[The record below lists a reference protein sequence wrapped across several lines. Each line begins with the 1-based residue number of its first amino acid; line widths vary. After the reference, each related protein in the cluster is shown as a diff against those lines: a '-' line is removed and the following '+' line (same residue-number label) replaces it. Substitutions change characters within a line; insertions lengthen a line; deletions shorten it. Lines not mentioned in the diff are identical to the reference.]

1 MADFYKT
8 LTDSLSAFMV
18 LFAVINIPGSVPL
31 LVSLSEQGRHY
42 KSGVAAL
49 VSLGFYIVFLYLG
62 SALLRFLGVDFT
74 SFAVAGALV
83 ILALAIEMVFDIH
96 IFRFD
101 GETTDVTIVPLV
113 FPVIAG
119 PGSITTMLSLR
130 AMYSDISI
138 ILAVLLNI
146 AVVYFVLRNVYFVQ
160 RILGKAGLYALRK
173 FFGIVLM
180 AVAMKL
186 LVSNLAAIIQSI
198 HK

>member
-1 MADFYKT
+1 MSEVYKII
-8 LTDSLSAFMV
+8 TDSLSAFMV

-31 LVSLSEQGRHY
+31 LVSLSEQGKRY
-42 KSGVAAL
+42 KAGTAAL

-62 SALLRFLGVDFT
+62 SALLSFLNVDFT

-83 ILALAIEMVFDIH
+83 ILALAVEMVFDIH
-96 IFRFD
+96 IFHFD
-101 GETTDVTIVPLV
+101 TETTDVTIVPLV

-130 AMYSDISI
+130 AMYSDVTI

-146 AVVYFVLRNVYFVQ
+146 AVVYFVLRHVYFVQ

-173 FFGIVLM
+173 FFGIILM
-180 AVAMKL
+180 AVSMKL
-186 LVSNLAAIIQSI
+186 LVSNLTAIIQSI

>member
-1 MADFYKT
+1 
-8 LTDSLSAFMV
+8 
-18 LFAVINIPGSVPL
+18 
-31 LVSLSEQGRHY
+31 
-42 KSGVAAL
+42 
-49 VSLGFYIVFLYLG
+49 
-62 SALLRFLGVDFT
+62 
-74 SFAVAGALV
+74 
-83 ILALAIEMVFDIH
+83 MVFDIH

>member
-1 MADFYKT
+1 MSDVYKT
-8 LTDSLSAFMV
+8 FIDSLSAFMV

-31 LVSLSEQGRHY
+31 LVNLSEQGKRY
-42 KSGVAAL
+42 KSGLAAL
-49 VSLGFYIVFLYLG
+49 ASLGFYIVFLYLG
-62 SALLRFLGVDFT
+62 SALLSFLNVDFT
-74 SFAVAGALV
+74 SFSVAGSLV

-101 GETTDVTIVPLV
+101 AETTDVTIVPLV

-130 AMYSDISI
+130 AIYSDVT
-138 ILAVLLNI
+138 ILIAILLNI
-146 AVVYFVLRNVYFVQ
+146 AVVYFVLKKVYFVQ

-173 FFGIVLM
+173 FFGIILM
-180 AVAMKL
+180 AISMKL
-186 LVSNLAAIIQSI
+186 LVSNLTAIIQSI

>member
-1 MADFYKT
+1 MSEVYKIV
-8 LTDSLSAFMV
+8 LDSLSAFMV

-31 LVSLSEQGRHY
+31 LVSLSEQGKRY
-42 KSGVAAL
+42 KSGIAAL

-62 SALLRFLGVDFT
+62 SALLRFLNVDFT

-83 ILALAIEMVFDIH
+83 ILALAVEMVFDIH

-101 GETTDVTIVPLV
+101 AETTDVTIVPLV

-119 PGSITTMLSLR
+119 PGSITTMLSLL
-130 AMYSDISI
+130 AMYSDVTI

-146 AVVYFVLRNVYFVQ
+146 AVVYFVLKNVFFVR

-173 FFGIVLM
+173 FFGIILM
-180 AVAMKL
+180 AVSMKL
-186 LVSNLAAIIQSI
+186 LVSNLTAIIQSI
-198 HK
+198 PK

>member
-1 MADFYKT
+1 MSDVYKT
-8 LTDSLSAFMV
+8 FIDSLSAFMV

-31 LVSLSEQGRHY
+31 LVNLSEQGKRY
-42 KSGVAAL
+42 KSGLAAL
-49 VSLGFYIVFLYLG
+49 ASLGFYIVFLYLG
-62 SALLRFLGVDFT
+62 TALLSFLNVDFT
-74 SFAVAGALV
+74 SFSVAGSLV

-101 GETTDVTIVPLV
+101 AETTDVTIVPLV

-130 AMYSDISI
+130 AIYSDVT
-138 ILAVLLNI
+138 ILIAILLNI
-146 AVVYFVLRNVYFVQ
+146 AVVYFVLKKVYFVQ

-173 FFGIVLM
+173 FFGIILM
-180 AVAMKL
+180 AISMKL
-186 LVSNLAAIIQSI
+186 LVSNLTVIIQSI